1 MLAIYSMARLP
12 ANVFIFV
19 FFRLSA
25 IPLLISLWSPAA
37 TIKAQYRFDSW
48 TNDNGLPQNSV
59 RSIIQTRDGYLWM
72 TTFDGLV
79 RFDGV
84 SFKIFDKSNTRGLST
99 NRFTALYEDKD
110 GTLLAGTGDG
120 GLTIYRDGVF
130 TSYIAADGVP
140 AGQVMGF
147 VHDLKG
153 ELIIGIGNRQFYMRE
168 GRFIAAPPEY
178 QATDVRHY
186 LAPSGAQW
194 TISTNGAMQVSNG
207 RTTQYS
213 MNLSFA
219 NGIWPYEDNHGN
231 LWLGDKSGI
240 YRLRDGKITR
250 YMEKDGVPSRTLLRP
265 QCEDDEGGIWFATG
279 PVHLPGIGLA
289 RFKDERFTIY
299 GKNSELSTLTISCVF
314 KDREGTVWVG
324 TSRGLHR
331 LTKQVITGYSTA
343 SGLLNREVYP
353 ILKSRSGD
361 IWVGST
367 RGVSR
372 FRDGQFKNTALP
384 YAKNIV
390 QALCE
395 DGAGRLWI
403 GIVGGLYCYE
413 NGKLKDLSNL
423 VQATVCTILTDRYGN
438 VWVGS
443 ERGLFKFN
451 GEQVAA
457 HYTTKDGLP
466 ADDVTVIYE
475 DRNGDLWT
483 GTSGALAHFK
493 DGQFITYPMA
503 EGLERNHV
511 WCIYEDEG
519 NTFWIGTYDDG
530 LSRFRDGRFF
540 NYKMEHGLFD
550 NGVFQILED
559 RRGYFWISC
568 NKGIYRVSR
577 RELND
582 FADGR
587 VSRINSVAYGK
598 NDGMLNIECNGGRL
612 PAGIIAR
619 DGKFWFPTQDGVA
632 VVDTEAV
639 FINPQAPP
647 VLIESVTLERDPV
660 TFRGGVTI
668 EPGQRGLEISYTGL
682 SYIKSDQIKFKYKL
696 EGLDA
701 DWVDAGARRSV
712 YFPYLPPG
720 SYRFRVIAA
729 NSDGVWNDEGA
740 SITVTVR
747 APFWQRLWFRLLS
760 ASLII
765 GIAVFVIRGRLARLK
780 SKQEEQEAFSRRLIE
795 SQESERKRIAAEL
808 HDSLGQNL
816 LIVKNWAL
824 VGLNAI
830 EGDNP
835 AREHLN
841 EISETTSLALDEVRQ
856 IAHNLRPYQLE
867 RHGLTNTIEQMVRQ
881 IKNSSDIEFT
891 TQIDNIDGM
900 LSKESEINLYR
911 VVQECVNNV
920 LKHSAAT
927 NAWLFI
933 KRTASGAEITCRD
946 DGRGFDTQAGS
957 RKGGMGL
964 IGMAERVRMLGGRY
978 VVESTPG
985 KGTTIH
991 VTIDKNESM

>member
-1 MLAIYSMARLP
+1 MARLP
-12 ANVFIFV
+12 ADVFIFV
-19 FFRLSA
+19 LVRLSA
-25 IPLLISLWSPAA
+25 ISLLILLWLLAA
-37 TIKAQYRFDSW
+37 TVQAQYRFDSW
-48 TNDNGLPQNSV
+48 TTDNGLPQNSV

-84 SFKIFDKSNTRGLST
+84 RFKVFNKSNTKGLST
-99 NRFTALYEDKD
+99 NRFTVLYEDKD
-110 GTLLAGTGDG
+110 GALWAGTGDG
-120 GLTIYRDGVF
+120 GLTFYRDGVF
-130 TSYIAADGVP
+130 TSYTTADGMP
-140 AGQVMGF
+140 AGQVIGF
-147 VHDLKG
+147 GYDLKG
-153 ELIIGIGNRQFYMRE
+153 ELLIAIGDGQFYLRE
-168 GRFIAAPPEY
+168 GRFIFAPPEY
-178 QATDVRHY
+178 QAQDIKHY

-194 TISTNGAMQVSNG
+194 TIDSNGAKQVSDG

-213 MNLSFA
+213 MNLSFGA
-219 NGIWPYEDNHGN
+219 GVWPYEDSQGN
-231 LWLGDKSGI
+231 LWLGAKSGI
-240 YRLRDGKITR
+240 YRLRDSKITR
-250 YMEKDGVPSRTLLRP
+250 YMDKDGVPSRTLLRP

-279 PVHLPGIGLA
+279 PIHLPGIGLA
-289 RFKDERFTIY
+289 RFKDERFTVY
-299 GKNSELSTLTISCVF
+299 SALSTLTISCVF
-314 KDREGTVWVG
+314 KDREGTIWVG

-331 LTKQVITGYSTA
+331 MTKQVITGYSTA
-343 SGLLNREVYP
+343 SGILNPEVYP
-353 ILKSRSGD
+353 IFESRNGD

-367 RGVSR
+367 RGLSR
-372 FRDGQFKNTALP
+372 FRDGQFKNTMLP

-403 GIVGGLYCYE
+403 GIVGGLLCYE

-423 VQATVCTILTDRYGN
+423 VRATVCTILMDRYGN

-451 GEQVAA
+451 GERVVA
-457 HYTTKDGLP
+457 HYTAKDGLP
-466 ADDVTVIYE
+466 ADNVTVIHE
-475 DRNGDLWT
+475 DRNGNLWI
-483 GTSGALAHFK
+483 GTSGALAQFK
-493 DGQFITYPMA
+493 DGQFITYTMA
-503 EGLERNHV
+503 EGVATNHI
-511 WCIYEDEG
+511 WTIYEDDDG
-519 NTFWIGTYDDG
+519 TFWIGTYDDG

-540 NYKMEHGLFD
+540 NYKVEHGLFD

-568 NKGIYRVSR
+568 NRGIYRVSR
-577 RELND
+577 QELND

-598 NDGMLNIECNGGRL
+598 QDGMLNIECNGGRL

-619 DGKFWFPTQDGVA
+619 DGKFWFPTQEGVA

-639 FINPQAPP
+639 YINQQAPP
-647 VLIESVTLERDPV
+647 VLIESVMLERDPV
-660 TFRGGVTI
+660 AFRGGVTI

-682 SYIKSDQIKFKYKL
+682 SYIKSEQIKFKYKL

-701 DWVDAGARRSV
+701 DWVDAGTRRAV

-720 SYRFRVIAA
+720 SYTFRVIAA

-740 SITVTVR
+740 SMTVTVR
-747 APFWQRLWFRLLS
+747 APFWQQLWFRLLS
-760 ASLII
+760 ASVFI
-765 GIAVFVIRGRLARLK
+765 GIALFTIRSRLTRLK
-780 SKQEEQEAFSRRLIE
+780 SKQAEREAFSRRLIE

-816 LIVKNWAL
+816 LIVKNWTL
-824 VGLNAI
+824 VGLNTL
-830 EGDNP
+830 EENNP

-867 RHGLTNTIEQMVRQ
+867 RLGLTNTIEQMVRQ
-881 IKNSSDIEFT
+881 IKNSSDIEFIT
-891 TQIDNIDGM
+891 EIDNIDGL

-933 KRTASGAEITCRD
+933 KRTTSGAEITCRD
-946 DGRGFDTQAGS
+946 DGRGFNKEASS

-964 IGMAERVRMLGGRY
+964 VGMAERVRMLGGRY
-978 VVESTPG
+978 AVESAPG

-991 VTIDKNESM
+991 VTIDKIESK